1 MSTVNNEA
9 LESIKNEM
17 KGASMGAV
25 ANKGFYFEISENEK
39 DTMILVT
46 NLLNK
51 LGIKVKEVEN
61 KNIQEVK
68 EKELSYQQAK
78 NDFFTKYAGSLKI
91 SDNAEEEYNQHRVA
105 KYGK

>member
-17 KGASMGAV
+17 KGVSMGAV

-39 DTMILVT
+39 DTMNLVT

-51 LGIKVKEVEN
+51 LGIRVKQVEN
-61 KNIQEVK
+61 VEYIEVSQENK
-68 EKELSYQQAK
+68 SLSREERLKKYTDSGIPALRGKELEEAR
-78 NDFFTKYAGSLKI
+78 FIKYAK
-91 SDNAEEEYNQHRVA
+91 
-105 KYGK
+105 